1 MVNRTQRL
9 VLGFFLVVWVSL
21 LVIVVVA
28 PEVYDQALRLPGGR
42 GAELAVLAALSAF
55 IGLLAVGVV
64 RRWRWTFWLI
74 LVAFL
79 FGVLRVPVAVL
90 QLTGILAADTPTW
103 YVLYQGL
110 LGVAQFGIGLT
121 MTAGCRRA
129 GPWGVK

>member
-1 MVNRTQRL
+1 MVNRTQGL

-42 GAELAVLAALSAF
+42 GAELTVLAALSAF

-64 RRWRWTFWLI
+64 RRWRWMFWLI

-90 QLTGILAADTPTW
+90 QLTGVLAADTPAW

-110 LGVAQFGIGLT
+110 LGVTQFGIGLA
-121 MTAGCRRA
+121 MTVAYRRA
-129 GPWGVK
+129 GPWGVN